1 MSNVNSGGEI
11 RYRTYKSITDQ
22 FEGVS
27 LNATPSSF
35 QNVRNHEQ
43 FYDWFEHVAL
53 KAMYADDWYNGD
65 RVKWKSQRFLSD
77 RSNFIVGVPY
87 LKQMRVRN
95 ESLLWHE
102 DDEEMGTFGE
112 KWSNFS
118 ESVSENM
125 VFSRKDRYKQKLWN
139 YTVPKT
145 SINFPAWYNT
155 YSEGGF
161 GTELGNNKNKTVNI
175 FNYIKDNS
183 WITNKTRAVLLE
195 FTTFNPSRKMF
206 ASVTI

>member
-1 MSNVNSGGEI
+1 
-11 RYRTYKSITDQ
+11 
-22 FEGVS
+22 
-27 LNATPSSF
+27 
-35 QNVRNHEQ
+35 
-43 FYDWFEHVAL
+43 
-53 KAMYADDWYNGD
+53 
-65 RVKWKSQRFLSD
+65 
-77 RSNFIVGVPY
+77 
-87 LKQMRVRN
+87 MRVRN

-102 DDEEMGTFGE
+102 DDEEIGTFGE
-112 KWSNFS
+112 KWNDL
-118 ESVSENM
+118 SENV
-125 VFSRKDRYKQKLWN
+125 VFPRKDRYKQKLWN
-139 YTVPKT
+139 HTVPKT

-175 FNYIKDNS
+175 FNYIKNNS